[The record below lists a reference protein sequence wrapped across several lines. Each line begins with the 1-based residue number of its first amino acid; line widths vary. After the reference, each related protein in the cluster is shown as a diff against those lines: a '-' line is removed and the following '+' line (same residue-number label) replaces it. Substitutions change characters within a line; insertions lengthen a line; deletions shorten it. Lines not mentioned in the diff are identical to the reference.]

1 MIVGFFLITYFN
13 LVVYLHLR
21 ELTTMQTVK
30 DYFKYNY
37 KVNLI
42 MNLTALLILF
52 SSEFIHS
59 MLNLTNH

>member
-1 MIVGFFLITYFN
+1 MIVGLFLITYFN

-21 ELTTMQTVK
+21 ELTTMRTLK

-52 SSEFIHS
+52 GCEFIHF